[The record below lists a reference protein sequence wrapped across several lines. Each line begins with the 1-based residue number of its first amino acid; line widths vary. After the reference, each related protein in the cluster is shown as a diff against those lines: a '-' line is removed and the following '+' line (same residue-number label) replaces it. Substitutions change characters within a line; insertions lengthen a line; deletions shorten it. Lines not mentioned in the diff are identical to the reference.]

1 MAISAVTSWFSPS
14 AWIGSA
20 RDGIIAGVA
29 KSTPVALLSL
39 KDFLDNVKTFDNITS
54 LIEYLEALKTNPE
67 CSSISISIDSWIIN
81 LSSLEEDSDSFTP
94 DLEAI
99 KSQIIQTIDQ
109 QSGPAERLI
118 ANACQTAPH
127 CIERSL
133 QLLKNPLLNN
143 KDLIHNLTDLLD
155 KITIEEEK
163 IFIREYIERLRTPET
178 ISIETLSLFLNKKN
192 NEFSGPIAQNAARL
206 GPIIGQGLTV
216 VLHKLQEGLFDHGD
230 PHYYKIYQCRTSIE
244 KAFFNLQI
252 PQGFQNELASLVE
265 MLRRARPGDADFLE
279 IFTQLELLLYPQES
293 VEQSSLELLRKID
306 SLLNKLLQPQFFK
319 RPGVLLNIFQLIAP
333 FRTKNE
339 PSIPLIEPGDTR
351 HITSP
356 PLHRIANFP
365 ANRAPL
371 SQSPPPPPIEP
382 VVVTPEELIKTLKSY
397 LYKTKTT
404 TLFQLTKWIG
414 IDVNPPEEEERT
426 EDFFKRVVAPLQT
439 AGVNPIPTVRHFIV
453 NLYGDISNFLIHQVV
468 INCTPLFLKN
478 LEEYFFAK
486 SLDPIPMIKL
496 TTTLKQTIQD
506 LKGFSDTTLSREKFL
521 KEKRFNRYSIRSSI
535 ALGWRLHKWT
545 AQKITENIRL
555 ESLIEKLF
563 TDIEVPFLK
572 IPLNQLV
579 STLMNPINFLA
590 RKILF
595 IGVRSFLSLIPQQT
609 ISNKILDEFLTQET
623 LNKLYEDGLT
633 SVLAQWESLP
643 ANAAQ
648 EIPLASAAQPEP
660 IRIGP
665 TRIDQNVVKD
675 LLFSI
680 VDMSENHKGIPAKA
694 LGKDIL
700 SRIPSPAQTY
710 LFEEGTTQ
718 MAYAYDTAFN
728 AVSHETI
735 KANIRN
741 LFLNAVEEPEPAAG
755 EPVNIV
761 ELEDR
766 LCKLLIKELFQK
778 EGFLGTDGPMSQP
791 ILALTKTLIVT
802 VRELVTEKELVKRII
817 LDQLFLSA

>member
-1 MAISAVTSWFSPS
+1 MAMSAVTSWFSPS
-14 AWIGSA
+14 AWMGSA

-39 KDFLDNVKTFDNITS
+39 KEFLNQVRTFEDIDS
-54 LIEYLEALKTNPE
+54 LVIHLGVLRDNPE
-67 CSSISISIDSWIIN
+67 FISIAVHIDLWIIN
-81 LSSLEEDSDSFTP
+81 LSSLEEVSFK
-94 DLEAI
+94 DELEGI
-99 KSQIIQTIDQ
+99 KTEITQAIDQ

-133 QLLKNPLLNN
+133 QLLQNPPLNKN
-143 KDLIHNLTDLLD
+143 DLICNLTDLLG
-155 KITIEEEK
+155 KITIKEEK
-163 IFIREYIERLRTPET
+163 IFIREYIERLRNSET
-178 ISIETLSLFLNKKN
+178 ISIEKLSSFLHKKN

-230 PHYYKIYQCRTSIE
+230 LHYNKIYQCRDSIG
-244 KAFFNLQI
+244 KAFLTFEI

-293 VEQSSLELLRKID
+293 VEQSPLELLRNID
-306 SLLNKLLQPQFFK
+306 SLLEKLLRPQFFK

-382 VVVTPEELIKTLKSY
+382 VVVTPEELTKSLKSY
-397 LYKTKTT
+397 LDKTKTT

-453 NLYGDISNFLIHQVV
+453 NLYGDISNFLIRQVV

-521 KEKRFNRYSIRSSI
+521 KEKRFNHYSIRSSI

-545 AQKITENIRL
+545 AQKVTENIRL

-579 STLMNPINFLA
+579 STLMTPINFLV

-595 IGVRSFLSLIPQQT
+595 IGVRSFLSLIPHQT
-609 ISNKILDEFLTQET
+609 ISNKILDDFLTQET
-623 LNKLYEDGLT
+623 LNKLYKDGIT
-633 SVLAQWESLP
+633 SVLAQWEPLP
-643 ANAAQ
+643 ANASQ
-648 EIPLASAAQPEP
+648 ETPLAPAPQPEP
-660 IRIGP
+660 IKIGP
-665 TRIDQNVVKD
+665 TRIDQTVVKE

-680 VDMSENHKGIPAKA
+680 VEMAQNHKGIPPKA

-700 SRIPSPAQTY
+700 SSTPSPVQTR
-710 LFEEGTTQ
+710 LLEEGTTQ
-718 MAYAYDTAFN
+718 MAYAYDTAFDK
-728 AVSHETI
+728 VSYETI
-735 KANIRN
+735 KANIRD
-741 LFLNAVEEPEPAAG
+741 LFLEEPEVEPAAG
-755 EPVNIV
+755 EPVRIV

-766 LCKLLIKELFQK
+766 LCKLLTKELFPK
-778 EGFLGTDGPMSQP
+778 EGMFGTDGLMNQP
-791 ILALTKTLIVT
+791 IQLFTETLIVT